1 MKSFYLDGNLTIG
14 TIRTQ
19 KSVTFAFPL
28 KNEIQLKKTWSAA
41 KTSFFSKVITLMTNK
56 KIRQCIIT
64 LQSNRRRF
72 ALMFTRHPML
82 TFLSFLSFPTEIR
95 ISLGKIQEIKTESL
109 GSWFQLLR
117 CKIRSY
123 GRVHSLTSLKQ
134 FHLIDGEAT

>member
-1 MKSFYLDGNLTIG
+1 MKVLMKSFYLDGNLTIG

-41 KTSFFSKVITLMTNK
+41 
-56 KIRQCIIT
+56 RRCIIT

-72 ALMFTRHPML
+72 ALMFTRQPML
-82 TFLSFLSFPTEIR
+82 RFLSFLSFQTEIR
-95 ISLGKIQEIKTESL
+95 ISLAKIQEIKTESL

-117 CKIRSY
+117 CKIIFYR
-123 GRVHSLTSLKQ
+123 RVHSLTRWRGNINWRNLFVTRFLHK
-134 FHLIDGEAT
+134 